1 MAESEV
7 NVETALLA
15 AIFNEG
21 DKVFEVVDR
30 VTSSD
35 FESALHGLV
44 FESLR
49 DRVLDE
55 LPNDIVSIIADL
67 RTREKFDSLGGEK
80 KAREIL
86 ESKEFDP
93 GSVVHYADLIA
104 KAAKRRAIS
113 SLADKLGEQ
122 AGRGGDLDA
131 LGTALGNALTDL
143 SQGKEHFV
151 SDLASSAEQVQQR
164 LLAVTRG
171 ELTLDL
177 FKTGFRELDRLIKG
191 LRPGQLVV
199 IGARPGMGKTAF
211 GLELARRVAQSE
223 HRRVLFFSLE
233 MSIEELSERVVA
245 SLSEINLSQL
255 QVGDLSEEELS
266 RVADVVRELAS
277 VDIVWNS
284 DPTIRVADI
293 KAAGLRA
300 RAQGNLG
307 MIVVDYLQLMSSG
320 KIRSADNR
328 QAEVAE
334 ISRSLKILA
343 REVEVPVVALSQL
356 SRNLEGRHD
365 KRPQLSDLRD
375 SGQIEQDSD
384 LVLLLHRE
392 EMYNENTPDK
402 GFIEV
407 IVAKHRNGPVGKMSL
422 WFDPALMRF
431 GDLDLPKDLI
441 PVEFVHNLEFDASK
455 ERAEA
460 AADLWDT
467 ENT

>member
-1 MAESEV
+1 MTESGI

-15 AIFNEG
+15 AIFSEG
-21 DKVFEVVDR
+21 DTVFEVIDR
-30 VTSSD
+30 VTPSD
-35 FESALHGLV
+35 FESRIHGLV
-44 FESLR
+44 FEVLR
-49 DRVLDE
+49 DHVLDDTP
-55 LPNDIVSIIADL
+55 LDIVSIIADL
-67 RTREKFDSLGGEK
+67 RTQEKFDTLGGEGR
-80 KAREIL
+80 AREIL
-86 ESKEFDP
+86 ESKEFNP
-93 GSVVHYADLIA
+93 LSVAHYADLIA
-104 KAAKRRAIS
+104 QASKRRTIS
-113 SLADKLGEQ
+113 SLAGKLGEQ
-122 AGRGGDLDA
+122 AAHGGDLDV
-131 LGTALGNALTDL
+131 LGTALGTALTDL

-151 SDLASSAEQVQQR
+151 SDLATSAEQVRRR
-164 LLAVTRG
+164 LLALASG
-171 ELTLDL
+171 ELKLDQL
-177 FKTGFRELDRLIKG
+177 KSGFRELDRLIKG

-211 GLELARRVAQSE
+211 GLELARRAAQSE
-223 HRRVLFFSLE
+223 KRRVLFFSLE
-233 MSIEELSERVVA
+233 MSVEELSERVVA
-245 SLSEINLSQL
+245 SLAEVNLSQVQSGEL
-255 QVGDLSEEELS
+255 NGDELS
-266 RVADVVRELAS
+266 RVADAVRELS
-277 VDIVWNS
+277 GVDIVWNS

-293 KAAGLRA
+293 RASALRA

-320 KIRSADNR
+320 RIRSADNR

-343 REVEVPVVALSQL
+343 REIEVPVVALSQL

-392 EMYNENTPDK
+392 EMYSADSPDK

-407 IVAKHRNGPVGKMSL
+407 IVAKHRNGPVGKVSL

-431 GDLDLPKDLI
+431 GDLERPKDII

-460 AADLWDT
+460 AADLWDA

>member
-1 MAESEV
+1 MESDL
-7 NVETALLA
+7 NVETALIA
-15 AIFNEG
+15 AAFTDG
-21 DKVFEVVDR
+21 DLVFEVIDR
-30 VTSSD
+30 VTPSD

-55 LPNDIVSIIADL
+55 LPTDVVSLIADL

-266 RVADVVRELAS
+266 RVADAVRELAS

-293 KAAGLRA
+293 KAAALRS
-300 RAQGNLG
+300 RVQGNLG

-343 REVEVPVVALSQL
+343 REIEVPVIALSQL

-431 GDLDLPKDLI
+431 GDLDHPKDLI
-441 PVEFVHNLEFDASK
+441 PVEFAHNLEFDASK

-460 AADLWDT
+460 AADLWDA